1 MSAKKE
7 LQIQMDGAPSV
18 GPPHNPGT
26 VSAADM
32 MGQPMPAEE
41 TERRKGLPAEGEAW
55 THKHDMVV
63 MGRLGRAVE
72 GVPAA
77 ALRRIM
83 PWFEGVTR
91 EVMYPAAAPGMLKEL
106 AAAGNYPMGAPPAE
120 TSGGLKVYR

>member
-1 MSAKKE
+1 MSEPKKQLKIE
-7 LQIQMDGAPSV
+7 QVPEG
-18 GPPHNPGT
+18 
-26 VSAADM
+26 VSAADT
-32 MGQPMPAEE
+32 MGGPMPAEE
-41 TERRKGLPAEGEAW
+41 TERRKGLPADGEAW

-91 EVMYPAAAPGMLKEL
+91 EVMHPAQAAAPV
-106 AAAGNYPMGAPPAE
+106 AGQVPLL
-120 TSGGLKVYR
+120 GGPLPSWFDAKKAG

>member
-1 MSAKKE
+1 MSERK

-18 GPPHNPGT
+18 GPPHNPST

-32 MGQPMPAEE
+32 MVGQPPPAAE
-41 TERRKGLPAEGEAW
+41 TASRKGLPAEGEAW

-91 EVMYPAAAPGMLKEL
+91 EVMFPALDTQFAVRAGAVNYPTAAPQAFGISPFKSQ
-106 AAAGNYPMGAPPAE
+106 G
-120 TSGGLKVYR
+120 

>member
-1 MSAKKE
+1 MSETKKTMTILTGPE
-7 LQIQMDGAPSV
+7 PAP
-18 GPPHNPGT
+18 T

-32 MGQPMPAEE
+32 AGGPMPAEE
-41 TERRKGLPAEGEAW
+41 TERRKGLPADGEAW

-91 EVMYPAAAPGMLKEL
+91 EVMYPAADIEGVGGRQGAEANGQKLL
-106 AAAGNYPMGAPPAE
+106 AAG
-120 TSGGLKVYR
+120 R